1 MHQTSGA
8 FGREVDIPLPD
19 DFHIH
24 LRQGLP
30 LTTYTRDAALAFGR
44 VLVMPNTNPPIRI
57 PREVQKYRE
66 RIVTAARGARGFR
79 ENVSGATSTEPAARG
94 ARGGTENA
102 SGATSTEPAESGT
115 QVFQPLM
122 TFYIDS
128 EQRREEIQA
137 LADAGV
143 VAGKLYPKHATT
155 NSAFGVARV
164 EDAYS
169 AFEAM
174 EELGLVLCIHGE
186 VPGAF
191 VLDREQAFLPSLER
205 IAARFPRLRIV
216 LEHVTSA
223 AGVTAVRA
231 LPENV
236 AATITVHHLMFTLDD
251 VVGEAIRPHNFC
263 KPIAKRPDDLEVIRE
278 AAFSG
283 DRKFF
288 FGSDSAPHTVDAKEC
303 DAGCAGVYSAPTAV
317 PLLLELFERYS
328 DLDSF
333 VAFTARNGAGFY
345 ELPYTDVIARYSRRP
360 WTVSGRYNDVVP
372 LAAGST
378 LEWRENGRRKVDG
391 PAQAEV
397 HK

>member
-1 MHQTSGA
+1 MNEA
-8 FGREVDIPLPD
+8 PRPFGREVEIPLPD

-66 RIVTAARGARGFR
+66 RIVAAARGAEGF
-79 ENVSGATSTEPAARG
+79 S
-94 ARGGTENA
+94 
-102 SGATSTEPAESGT
+102 
-115 QVFQPLM
+115 PLM
-122 TFYIDS
+122 TFYIDVD
-128 EQRREEIQA
+128 QRREEIQA

-143 VAGKLYPKHATT
+143 VAGKLYPRHATT
-155 NSAFGVARV
+155 NSAFGVANV

-191 VLDREQAFLPSLER
+191 VMDREQAFLPSLER
-205 IAARFPRLRIV
+205 IAARFPRLRII
-216 LEHVTSA
+216 LEHVTSE
-223 AGVTAVRA
+223 AGVRTVRS

-251 VVGEAIRPHNFC
+251 VVGEAIRPHHFC
-263 KPIAKRPDDLEVIRE
+263 KPIAKRPDDLDVLRE

-283 DRKFF
+283 ERKFF
-288 FGSDSAPHTVDAKEC
+288 FGSDSAPHSVDAKEC

-317 PLLLELFERYS
+317 PLLLELFEHHS

-333 VAFTARNGAGFY
+333 IAFTARNGARFY
-345 ELPYTDVIARYSRRP
+345 DLPYTDVVARYTRRP

-378 LEWRENGRRKVDG
+378 LQWRANGRWKVEG
-391 PAQAEV
+391 PAEAEISQ
-397 HK
+397 